1 MAPAAVSGSPSISIL
16 PAPVLAAVS
25 TVICP
30 RGGKL
35 RPTVG
40 YMVARKA
47 SAGTG
52 VGVGVGEPVGV
63 GEAVGMGVG
72 VGFTDAVFDTPPH
85 PNSASSAKDARN
97 DADVPPNKP
106 GLRGIKTLF
115 LGNLHAV
122 MPAAHH
128 EFA

>member
-1 MAPAAVSGSPSISIL
+1 M
-16 PAPVLAAVS
+16 
-25 TVICP
+25 ICP

-52 VGVGVGEPVGV
+52 VGVGVGDGEAVGL

-72 VGFTDAVFDTPPH
+72 VGFTDAVFATPPH
-85 PNSASSAKDARN
+85 PTRATSANDRRN
-97 DADVPPNKP
+97 DAGVPPNKR
-106 GLRGIKTLF
+106 GLRGITTLF
-115 LGNLHAV
+115 LGELTCCDASNSRGDLPIGRVV
-122 MPAAHH
+122 MT
-128 EFA
+128 

>member
-1 MAPAAVSGSPSISIL
+1 M
-16 PAPVLAAVS
+16 
-25 TVICP
+25 ICP
-30 RGGKL
+30 RGGEL

-63 GEAVGMGVG
+63 GEAVGVG

-85 PNSASSAKDARN
+85 PNRASSAKDRRN
-97 DADVPPNKP
+97 GVEVPPNKR

-115 LGNLHAV
+115 LGNLHPV
-122 MPAAHH
+122 MPAAHGGISR
-128 EFA
+128 

>member
-1 MAPAAVSGSPSISIL
+1 
-16 PAPVLAAVS
+16 
-25 TVICP
+25 
-30 RGGKL
+30 
-35 RPTVG
+35 
-40 YMVARKA
+40 MVARKA

-85 PNSASSAKDARN
+85 PNRASSAKVRRN
-97 DADVPPNKP
+97 DAGVPPNKR

-122 MPAAHH
+122 MPATHGGISQQGKW
-128 EFA
+128 